1 MANKSNN
8 LHKTQKTRIIFSIP
22 SAVVGGIENHLSR
35 QLRLF
40 SSDEYEVSVI
50 LLFAKSKIT
59 LKDILPSHVTVYDF
73 AFKNI
78 YDVPNVKKLYRLL
91 KKLQPHI
98 VVTSA
103 FDANTLFRVL
113 APFVGYTCV
122 PRLHNL
128 YLTQPLHLRIIDSVF
143 ARFSPTIV
151 AVSSGVA
158 DYASKR
164 TWIPRKNFT
173 VIPNGIDI
181 NETQVYAKKHP
192 DTKKL
197 RQELG
202 FDLDAKI
209 ILVVGRLKP
218 QKNIGLAIDAF
229 ANFVLNTND
238 TKHMLV
244 IVGDGGDIEMLK
256 ERAATYGLSGR
267 IIFTGL
273 KRDTFGY
280 YHIADMFLMT
290 SIREGFPN
298 VLLESMAFGVPFIS
312 TRVPGATEAIQDSYN
327 GFLAD
332 STPDALAEKIA
343 IIADSS
349 PEEKARYRA
358 NCLAT
363 AQKYSME
370 ENVGSYKEL
379 FSRLLKK

>member
-1 MANKSNN
+1 MSNELKN
-8 LHKTQKTRIIFSIP
+8 PKIARKTNIIFSIP

-40 SSDEYEVSVI
+40 SSDEYEISVI

-78 YDVPNVKKLYRLL
+78 YDIPNVKKLYRLL
-91 KKLQPHI
+91 KKLKPHV

-113 APFVGYTCV
+113 APFVGYICV

-128 YLTQPLHLRIIDSVF
+128 YLTQPLHLRFVDFVI
-143 ARFSPTIV
+143 AHFSSTIV
-151 AVSSGVA
+151 AVSKGVA

-164 TWIPRKNFT
+164 TWIPRKKFT
-173 VIPNGIDI
+173 VIPNGIDLD
-181 NETQVYAKKHP
+181 ETQAYAKEHP

-197 RQELG
+197 RQERG
-202 FDLDAKI
+202 FGLDAKI

-229 ANFVLNTND
+229 AHFVQNTND
-238 TKHMLV
+238 TKHVLV
-244 IVGDGGDIEMLK
+244 IVGDGGDLEMLK
-256 ERAATYGLSGR
+256 ERAVTYGLSER
-267 IIFTGL
+267 VIFTGL

-298 VLLESMAFGVPFIS
+298 VLLESMACGVPFIS
-312 TRVPGATEAIQDSYN
+312 TRVPGATEAIQDGYN

-332 STPDALAEKIA
+332 SSTEDLAEKIA
-343 IIADSS
+343 IIAGSS
-349 PEEKARYRA
+349 QEEKARYRA
-358 NCLAT
+358 SCLAT

-370 ENVGSYKEL
+370 VNVRRYKEL